1 VSALVVVPLAD
12 GRWLA
17 LETAQFH
24 DALDAA
30 RGLGLGPRSSSS
42 QVAGTENEP
51 LLNSEDMAK
60 LLGIHS
66 TTLESLAKA
75 ATIPSIRIGRVLR
88 FEPSAVKA
96 ALRGH
101 SS

>member
-1 VSALVVVPLAD
+1 MSALIAVPLGD

-17 LETAQFH
+17 LTSEALREAVAAAQN
-24 DALDAA
+24 
-30 RGLGLGPRSSSS
+30 LGLGP
-42 QVAGTENEP
+42 VAGPVSGTGIEP

-66 TTLESLAKA
+66 TTVEGMARTGA
-75 ATIPSIRIGRVLR
+75 IPSIRIGKALR

-96 ALRGH
+96 ALRG
-101 SS
+101 SST